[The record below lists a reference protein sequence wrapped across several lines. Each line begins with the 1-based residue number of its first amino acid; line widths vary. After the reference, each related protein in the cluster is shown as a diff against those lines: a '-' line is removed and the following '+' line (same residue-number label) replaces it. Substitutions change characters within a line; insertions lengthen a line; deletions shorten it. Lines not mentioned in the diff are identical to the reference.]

1 MKLKLS
7 GGMNPIIVKELRSRM
22 RGIRAFAVLT
32 GVLLLLAGMSYLL
45 YRIVL
50 QTMQFANTPVSPLIG
65 QTLFVGLAF
74 IELMMVC
81 FITPAVTAGTI
92 SGEQEKLTYE
102 MLMATPLRPSSMLW
116 GKLISALGYVF
127 LLIFAAVPMASLVFI
142 FGGVT
147 LFDMLKA
154 LVMVAATAV
163 TLGVIGVFMSASLG
177 RTVRAT
183 TLSYL
188 AVLTLIVGPLLVYI
202 AVGVLRQKEPPSW
215 ILIPNPIS
223 ALFSAAA
230 PVSSY
235 GGASGIL
242 SSLGMLLSG
251 NISALNGTQ
260 MGQGYPRPLYHYTL
274 PFYGCLSLALYLLST
289 RLVRPSRRWR
299 IRWKEVFVV
308 LALFVALAGIVAV
321 PFLLSAGRYE
331 RRTPLPLTPTPALA
345 VPTPEIIDRR
355 GVQVIQIQVAPT
367 MAPQPTEPSLPLPT
381 TAPSR
386 AGAASVPPPTPSP
399 SDLSVAEQAAIYAAA
414 IRQLYTVDNGQLG
427 PLQLEAIYVSRVT
440 DDEVGAANAPRGNPV
455 VLSESLQ
462 AAVAEALRDM
472 GPQVNWIDE
481 VAGAMFV
488 LGNVYP
494 QTDGTVWVSGRFWY
508 SQKGISEDEYILA
521 KTYVLQRI
529 DGVWRV
535 VGELGT

>member
-1 MKLKLS
+1 MKLKLL
-7 GGMNPIIVKELRSRM
+7 GGVNPIIVKELRSRM

-147 LFDMLKA
+147 LLDMLKA

-163 TLGVIGVFMSASLG
+163 TLGVIGVFMSAWLG

-230 PVSSY
+230 PVSPYDSPT
-235 GGASGIL
+235 GFL
-242 SSLGMLLSG
+242 SQLGMILSG
-251 NISALNGTQ
+251 NISVLSGTQ

-299 IRWKEVFVV
+299 IRRKEVLVV
-308 LALFVALAGIVAV
+308 LALFVALAGVVAV

-331 RRTPLPLTPTPALA
+331 RRTPLPFTPTPMLA
-345 VPTPEIIDRR
+345 VPMPAPAVPMPAMIDR
-355 GVQVIQIQVAPT
+355 GVQVIQVGPT
-367 MAPQPTEPSLPLPT
+367 MAPQPTDSPLPLPT

-386 AGAASVPPPTPSP
+386 AGAAPVPPPTPSP
-399 SDLSVAEQAAIYAAA
+399 SQSDLSEAEQAAIYAAV
-414 IRQLYTVDNGQLG
+414 IRQLYTVDNGQLE
-427 PLQLEAIYVSRVT
+427 PLQFEAISVSRVT

-462 AAVAEALRDM
+462 AAVAEALWDM
-472 GPQVNWIDE
+472 GPQVNWMDE

-494 QTDGTVWVSGRFWY
+494 QADGTAWVSGRFWY
-508 SQKGISEDEYILA
+508 SKNGISA

-529 DGVWRV
+529 DGAWRV